1 MNNLQRYTKVFHEI
15 FNLPEEQFDESF
27 AFATV
32 SEWDSIVHM
41 SLVTALEEEFDIMF
55 ETEDILHYG
64 SFENGKRILARH
76 GVEIEA
82 GEAA

>member
-1 MNNLQRYTKVFHEI
+1 MTNLQRYTQVFSTT
-15 FNLPEEQFDESF
+15 FDMPGERFDAAFTF
-27 AFATV
+27 AEV

-64 SFENGKRILARH
+64 SFENGKRILAKY
-76 GVEIEA
+76 GVEIEPIS
-82 GEAA
+82 GL